1 MSSSSPPTPPSSRTY
16 TDAINLLN
24 TLIPNLKVHAL
35 FNKPKDAAPTTAAPA
50 TDPNL
55 LAIPEMRA
63 WLLRANL
70 TPKRLSSLSF
80 IHIAGTKGKG
90 SVTALTTSALLHHSS
105 SSPSSSASS
114 TSQIGP
120 IGTYT
125 SPHLLSPRERI
136 AINNIPISRHL
147 FATSFF
153 ELWDTL
159 SSCTSSA
166 PGGSSSA
173 SASDGPDLGIEPG
186 AKPFYFRFLTL
197 LALHIFLKLRV
208 RTVVLECGIGGE
220 YDATNAIPADA
231 VTTSVITQLG
241 IDHVAM
247 LGSTPSQI
255 AWHKAGV
262 MKPGTATFTRKL
274 SDDGHHPGVMAT
286 LRSRAREIGAELIE
300 VDDEHVVAWSGVPGA
315 KLPGGDFQ
323 KRNQALAALAARRHI
338 QVLEARDAES
348 KTMVVGEVNSSL
360 ADVPPVLIAGLRE
373 ATLRGRHEVLRKG
386 SVSWYLDGAH
396 NADSL
401 AEVARWISPI
411 VATTTPSDTA
421 NNKESFILVFNQQE
435 RDASALLTDFLHQM
449 KTLGVD
455 LETRLVAA
463 IFTRNDKT
471 NIAGEGGDADLSV
484 QEACAAAFREMY
496 PATKVVVCRDLTEMK
511 SVVDGVAGISTSGTK
526 VLVTGSM
533 YLVGNVIGLLEP
545 EGLFIRALQDPQ
557 RAADKMQTARD
568 KSLHALPLRKAL
580 PDAPDVVQRL
590 LDGRYH
596 AHVGVGIQLGP
607 ALRKLP
613 LHRHGLD
620 SFCVVLVV
628 DKTIRRM
635 RPVNVPRNASL
646 LLDLAP
652 SPPHNPFQPLHKRPR
667 QPLRIPPE
675 LGINP
680 LERSLRKPDRQTRI
694 PLLKHRIRPDLDA
707 LKPRINTNN
716 LHVNPLLPR
725 PLLQHPRRPSNLLN
739 RETLTPSLHNPRL
752 MPRNLLHRIP
762 QRKNMIDPQ
771 RRNPRGDRP
780 SHEIR
785 SIILP
790 SNPRLQDRNIA
801 PLRQKRM
808 KAHKRQVPRI
818 NRPRPHRNNLFLH
831 LILLP
836 QPIPHLKEIPRK
848 QRLRYRHAINPYP
861 LPNRNQMRRDQ
872 QPHLARYRLGR
883 SGAVPREDGVG
894 KGAGASFPLCPR
906 DVDDV
911 EAVEVRDGVAH
922 AREVRSHFCD
932 GGFVGSDARFA
943 AGFDYG
949 EGGLEGV
956 ERVDGVLEAD

>member
-1 MSSSSPPTPPSSRTY
+1 MSPPATPPSSRTY

-50 TDPNL
+50 TPTADPNL

-70 TPKRLSSLSF
+70 TPERLSSLSF

-90 SVTALTTSALLHHSS
+90 SVTALTTSALLNHSS
-105 SSPSSSASS
+105 SSSSPPS
-114 TSQIGP
+114 TTHIGP

-125 SPHLLSPRERI
+125 SPHLLTPRERI
-136 AINNIPISRHL
+136 AISNTPISQTL

-159 SSCTSSA
+159 SSCTSPSA
-166 PGGSSSA
+166 PGGSASST
-173 SASDGPDLGIEPG
+173 GPDLGIEPG
-186 AKPFYFRFLTL
+186 SKPFYFRFLTL
-197 LALHIFLKLRV
+197 LALHVFLKLRV

-220 YDATNAIPADA
+220 YDATNAIPAEA

-262 MKPGTATFTRKL
+262 MKPGVATFTRRL
-274 SDDGHHPGVMAT
+274 SDEVHPGVMTT
-286 LRSRAREIGAELIE
+286 LRSRAREVGAELIE
-300 VDDEHVVAWSGVPGA
+300 VDDEDVIAWSGVKDA

-338 QVLEARDAES
+338 QVLQAREAGS
-348 KTMVVGEVNSSL
+348 STVGKANRSL
-360 ADVPPVLIAGLRE
+360 ADVPGVIIAGLRE
-373 ATLRGRHEVLRKG
+373 ATLRGRHELLRQG
-386 SVSWYLDGAH
+386 GVSWYLDGAH

-411 VATTTPSDTA
+411 VTATTSSDTTH
-421 NNKESFILVFNQQE
+421 NDGESFVLVFNQQE
-435 RDASALLTDFLHQM
+435 RDASALLTEFLRQM

-455 LETRLVAA
+455 PETRLAAA

-471 NIAGEGGDADLSV
+471 NIAGEGGEVDLSV
-484 QEACAAAFREMY
+484 QEACAAAFRELY
-496 PATKVVVCRDLTEMK
+496 PATKVMVCRDLTEMK
-511 SVVDGVAGISTSGTK
+511 SAVDGVAEPSSGTN

-533 YLVGNVIGLLEP
+533 YLVGNVIGFLEP
-545 EGLFIRALQDPQ
+545 ENLFIRALQDAQ
-557 RAADKMQTARD
+557 RATNKMQTARD
-568 KSLHALPLRKAL
+568 KSLYTLALRQAL
-580 PDAPDVVQRL
+580 ANAPDVVQGL

-620 SFCVVLVV
+620 GFGVVLVV
-628 DKTIRRM
+628 DETIRRM
-635 RPVNVPRNASL
+635 RPVNVPRNSAL
-646 LLDLAP
+646 LLHLT
-652 SPPHNPFQPLHKRPR
+652 PPPPNNPLQPLHKRRR
-667 QPLRIPPE
+667 QPLRVPPE
-675 LGINP
+675 LGIDP
-680 LERSLRKPDRQTRI
+680 LQRSLRKPHRQTRI
-694 PLLKHRIRPDLDA
+694 PFLENCIRTDLDA

-716 LHVNPLLPR
+716 LHLDPLLPR

-739 RETLTPSLHNPRL
+739 RKPLTPSLHNPAL

-762 QRKNMIDPQ
+762 QRKNVIDPQ
-771 RRNPRGDRP
+771 RRNPRRDRP
-780 SHEIR
+780 SHKIR

-790 SNPRLQDRNIA
+790 SDPRLQNSNIA
-801 PLRQKRM
+801 PLAQESMETNQRQI
-808 KAHKRQVPRI
+808 PRI
-818 NRPRPHRNNLFLH
+818 YRPRPHRNNLFQH

-836 QPIPHLKEIPRK
+836 QPIPHLEEIPRK
-848 QRLRYRHAINPYP
+848 QRLGYRHAVNPYP

-872 QPHLARYRLGR
+872 QPNLARYRPWR
-883 SGAVPREDGVG
+883 SGAVPCEDGVG

-906 DVDDV
+906 DVNHV
-911 EAVEVRDGVAH
+911 EAVEVGDGVAH
-922 AREVRSHFCD
+922 AREVRSHFGD
-932 GGFVGSDARFA
+932 GGFVGADACLA
-943 AGFDYG
+943 AGFDYR

-956 ERVDGVLEAD
+956 ERVDGVLGLD

>member
-1 MSSSSPPTPPSSRTY
+1 MSSSSPPTTPSSRTY

-35 FNKPKDAAPTTAAPA
+35 FNKPKDAAPTTSSNQSPAAPAPA

-105 SSPSSSASS
+105 SSSSASS
-114 TSQIGP
+114 TPQIGP

-173 SASDGPDLGIEPG
+173 SDGPDLGIEPG

-197 LALHIFLKLRV
+197 LALHIFLKLQI

-220 YDATNAIPADA
+220 YDATNAIPASA

-274 SDDGHHPGVMAT
+274 SDEVHHPGVMST

-338 QVLEARDAES
+338 QVLEARDAGS

-360 ADVPPVLIAGLRE
+360 ADVPQVLIAGLRE
-373 ATLRGRHEVLRKG
+373 ATLRGRHEVLRQG

-396 NADSL
+396 NSDSL

-435 RDASALLTDFLHQM
+435 RDASALLTEFLRQM
-449 KTLGVD
+449 KTLGVG
-455 LETRLVAA
+455 LGTRLSAA

-471 NIAGEGGDADLSV
+471 NIAGEGGDVDLSV

-511 SVVDGVAGISTSGTK
+511 SAVDGVAGISTSGTK

-545 EGLFIRALQDPQ
+545 EGLL
-557 RAADKMQTARD
+557 
-568 KSLHALPLRKAL
+568 
-580 PDAPDVVQRL
+580 
-590 LDGRYH
+590 
-596 AHVGVGIQLGP
+596 
-607 ALRKLP
+607 
-613 LHRHGLD
+613 
-620 SFCVVLVV
+620 
-628 DKTIRRM
+628 
-635 RPVNVPRNASL
+635 
-646 LLDLAP
+646 
-652 SPPHNPFQPLHKRPR
+652 
-667 QPLRIPPE
+667 
-675 LGINP
+675 
-680 LERSLRKPDRQTRI
+680 
-694 PLLKHRIRPDLDA
+694 
-707 LKPRINTNN
+707 
-716 LHVNPLLPR
+716 
-725 PLLQHPRRPSNLLN
+725 
-739 RETLTPSLHNPRL
+739 
-752 MPRNLLHRIP
+752 
-762 QRKNMIDPQ
+762 
-771 RRNPRGDRP
+771 
-780 SHEIR
+780 
-785 SIILP
+785 
-790 SNPRLQDRNIA
+790 
-801 PLRQKRM
+801 
-808 KAHKRQVPRI
+808 
-818 NRPRPHRNNLFLH
+818 
-831 LILLP
+831 
-836 QPIPHLKEIPRK
+836 
-848 QRLRYRHAINPYP
+848 
-861 LPNRNQMRRDQ
+861 
-872 QPHLARYRLGR
+872 
-883 SGAVPREDGVG
+883 
-894 KGAGASFPLCPR
+894 
-906 DVDDV
+906 
-911 EAVEVRDGVAH
+911 
-922 AREVRSHFCD
+922 
-932 GGFVGSDARFA
+932 
-943 AGFDYG
+943 
-949 EGGLEGV
+949 
-956 ERVDGVLEAD
+956 